1 MLVDGGI
8 RVVMR
13 LPWSNGRNSMA
24 ERIPVYVYAH
34 DPISQAGLA
43 SQLRTRPEIQI
54 VDHDVDLATVA
65 IVVVDEVDDETTR
78 VVRAIQ
84 RNNGIPR
91 VVLVVTRLDD
101 AGMLAGVE
109 AGACGLLR
117 RSEALPERLVEA
129 IQSAATGDGSV
140 PADLL
145 GRLLEHV
152 GRLQRQVLTP
162 RGLTISGLT
171 EREIEVLRLVADG
184 LDTAEIAGSLAYS
197 ERTIKNIIHDVTA
210 RLNLRNRSHA
220 VAYAVRQ
227 GLI

>member
-1 MLVDGGI
+1 
-8 RVVMR
+8 
-13 LPWSNGRNSMA
+13 MA
-24 ERIPVYVYAH
+24 ERISVYVYAH

-43 SQLRTRPEIQI
+43 SQLRARPEIQI
-54 VDHDVDLATVA
+54 VDDDIDSAAVA
-65 IVVVDEVDDETTR
+65 VVVVDEVDDETTR
-78 VVRAIQ
+78 VVKAIQ

>member
-1 MLVDGGI
+1 MSQ
-8 RVVMR
+8 RT
-13 LPWSNGRNSMA
+13 A
-24 ERIPVYVYAH
+24 VYVYAH

-43 SQLRTRPEIQI
+43 SQLRARQEIEI
-54 VDHDVDLATVA
+54 IDDDLDRAAVA
-65 IVVVDEVDDETTR
+65 VVVVDEVDDEATR

-84 RNNGIPR
+84 RNDGIPR

-101 AGMLAGVE
+101 AGMMAGVE

-117 RSEALPERLVEA
+117 RSEAQPERLVAA
-129 IQSAATGDGSV
+129 ILAATTGDGSV

-145 GRLLEHV
+145 GRLLEQV
-152 GRLQRQVLTP
+152 GRLQRQVLSP
-162 RGLTISGLT
+162 RGLTLSGLT
-171 EREIEVLRLVADG
+171 AREIEVLRLVADG
-184 LDTAEIAGSLAYS
+184 LDTAEIAQALAYS

>member
-1 MLVDGGI
+1 MVD
-8 RVVMR
+8 
-13 LPWSNGRNSMA
+13 
-24 ERIPVYVYAH
+24 RISVYVYAH

-43 SQLRTRPEIQI
+43 SQLRTRPEIRV

-65 IVVVDEVDDETTR
+65 VVVVDEVDEEASR

-109 AGACGLLR
+109 AGACALLR

-129 IQSAATGDGSV
+129 VQSAATGDGSV

-152 GRLQRQVLTP
+152 GRLQRQVLAP

-184 LDTAEIAGSLAYS
+184 MDTAEIAGSLAYS

>member
-1 MLVDGGI
+1 MSD
-8 RVVMR
+8 
-13 LPWSNGRNSMA
+13 
-24 ERIPVYVYAH
+24 RIAVYVFAH

-43 SQLRTRPEIQI
+43 SQLRGRPELHV
-54 VDHDVDLATVA
+54 VDDDIDRAQVA
-65 IVVVDEVDDETTR
+65 VVVVDEVDDETTR
-78 VVRAIQ
+78 VVRAVQ

-109 AGACGLLR
+109 AGACALLR
-117 RSEALPERLVEA
+117 RSEALPERLLAAVR
-129 IQSAATGDGSV
+129 SAATGDGSV

-152 GRLQRQVLTP
+152 GQLQRQVLSP
-162 RGLTISGLT
+162 RGITLSGLT

-184 LDTAEIAGSLAYS
+184 YDTAQIASSLAYS
-197 ERTIKNIIHDVTA
+197 ERTIKNVIHDVTA